1 MELDVRKK
9 IIPVHSDINRK
20 KIRSISCPTAM
31 RVAFNLS
38 DQRAQIPVQQITDMA
53 SKSPLV
59 ASNLSKTAFDQ
70 YCCAFSLIATLSPA
84 ITSMSRR
91 QNARAE
97 TDGKPNA
104 VLLCEQ
110 ITQKCFLTK
119 CHRQQLK
126 RSNYYV

>member
-1 MELDVRKK
+1 
-9 IIPVHSDINRK
+9 
-20 KIRSISCPTAM
+20 M

-38 DQRAQIPVQQITDMA
+38 DQQAQIPVQQITDMA
-53 SKSPLV
+53 AKSPLV

-70 YCCAFSLIATLSPA
+70 YCRAFSLIATLSPA

-91 QNARAE
+91 QNIRAE
-97 TDGKPNA
+97 TDLKLIA

-119 CHRQQLK
+119 CHWKQMER
-126 RSNYYV
+126 RSKYVL